1 MGNFNKIAEKKI
13 KEAIENKEFENLE
26 GFGKPVD
33 NSEYFKVPEEERIA
47 FHILKNAG
55 VVPEELKIRKKI
67 DNLINRIK
75 ESKDKDEKADLKNEL
90 NLLYTEYEVAME
102 QRKLKR
108 SR

>member
-1 MGNFNKIAEKKI
+1 
-13 KEAIENKEFENLE
+13 
-26 GFGKPVD
+26 
-33 NSEYFKVPEEERIA
+33 
-47 FHILKNAG
+47 LKNAG

-75 ESKDKDEKADLKNEL
+75 ESKDKNEKADLKNEL

-102 QRKLKR
+102 QRKLKK

>member
-13 KEAIENKEFENLE
+13 KEAIENKELDNLE

-33 NSEYFKVPEEERIA
+33 NSEYFGVPEEERIA
-47 FHILKNAG
+47 VHILKNAG

-67 DNLINRIK
+67 DNLINKIK
-75 ESKDKDEKADLKNEL
+75 ECKDKKEKADLKNEL